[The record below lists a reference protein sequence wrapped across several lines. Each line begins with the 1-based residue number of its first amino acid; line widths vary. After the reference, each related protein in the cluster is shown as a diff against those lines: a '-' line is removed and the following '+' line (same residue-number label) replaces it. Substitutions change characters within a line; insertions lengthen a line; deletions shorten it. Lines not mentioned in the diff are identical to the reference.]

1 MRDNRLFEYSPVDE
15 DAFNASTLNN
25 LEDFTKDNF
34 LACVSKTPHRNTR
47 GTSTMLRLLWTGLF
61 INHIDNN

>member
-34 LACVSKTPHRNTR
+34 LACVSKTPHRNIREQTEKIIK
-47 GTSTMLRLLWTGLF
+47 LWLCK
-61 INHIDNN
+61 IAW